1 MRVHPEPDPG
11 RPPVLICDRWKKE
24 RRKEAKKSKPD
35 PGGSRA
41 RGRTK

>member
-11 RPPVLICDRWKKE
+11 RPPVPICDSWKKE
-24 RRKEAKKSKPD
+24 RRKATKKSKPD
-35 PGGSRA
+35 PGGSCA